1 MPDRRA
7 PFPMDLAPEAL
18 RQQMAE
24 IGPVWGT
31 NIPKHR
37 DMTLA
42 AYRPL
47 LARAPKD
54 GVRVER
60 NIAYG
65 THPRQVVDVFRHQAA
80 QRAPVMIF
88 VHGGAFVRGDKRLDD
103 EVYDNVLYYFA
114 RHGMVG
120 LNMEY
125 RLAPEAGFP
134 EGARDVAQVIAWAE
148 REAGRYGGDPARIY
162 VFGHSAGGTHV
173 ATWAFDRTAIPE
185 RAKSVAGVII
195 ASGRVRADVLAD
207 NPNADA
213 VRAYFGADTSLY
225 DARSPVTHAND
236 PDLPVFIVIAEY
248 ENPYLDV
255 YGAELLHN
263 LSHVRKR
270 APRFMR
276 LTRHNH
282 ISLVAHFNT
291 EEEILGRE
299 ILDFIALGR

>member
-1 MPDRRA
+1 MG
-7 PFPMDLAPEAL
+7 
-18 RQQMAE
+18 E

-42 AYRPL
+42 AYGPL

-54 GVRVER
+54 GVKVTRDV
-60 NIAYG
+60 AYG
-65 THPRQVVDVFRHQAA
+65 THPRHVVDVFQPDAA
-80 QRAPVMIF
+80 RNAPVMIF
-88 VHGGAFVRGDKRLDD
+88 VHGGAFVRGDKRVSD

-114 RHGMVG
+114 RQGIVG
-120 LNMEY
+120 LNIEY
-125 RLAPEAGFP
+125 RLAPESRHPG
-134 EGARDVAQVIAWAE
+134 GARDLADAVAWTE
-148 REAGRYGGDPARIY
+148 REVGRYGGDPTRIY
-162 VFGHSAGGTHV
+162 VMGHSAGGTHV

-185 RAKSVAGVII
+185 RSKSVAGVII
-195 ASGRVRADVLAD
+195 ASGRVRVDVHPD

-213 VRAYFGADTSLY
+213 VRAYFGADASLY
-225 DARSPVTHAND
+225 DAHSPVTHAND
-236 PDLPVFIVIAEY
+236 PNLPVFIVIAEF

-263 LSHVRKR
+263 LSRVRKR

-282 ISLVAHFNT
+282 ISLMAHINT
-291 EEEILGRE
+291 EEDILGRE
-299 ILDFIALGR
+299 ILDFIEQGR

>member
-1 MPDRRA
+1 
-7 PFPMDLAPEAL
+7 MDQAPENL
-18 RQQMAE
+18 RKQMAE

-42 AYRPL
+42 AYAPL

-54 GVRVER
+54 GVRVTR
-60 NIAYG
+60 NVAYG
-65 THPRQVVDVFRHQAA
+65 AHPRQVVDVFQPAGA

-88 VHGGAFVRGDKRLDD
+88 VHGGAFVRGDKRVSD

-114 RHGMVG
+114 RQGMVG

-125 RLAPEAGFP
+125 RLAPEARFP
-134 EGARDVAQVIAWAE
+134 EGARDVAEMVAWAE
-148 REAGRYGGDPARIY
+148 REAPRYGGDPARIY
-162 VFGHSAGGTHV
+162 LFGHSAGGTHV
-173 ATWAFDRTAIPE
+173 ATWAFDRTAIPD
-185 RAKSVAGVII
+185 RATSVAGVIL
-195 ASGRVRADVLAD
+195 ASARVRADVLPD
-207 NPNADA
+207 NPNAGA
-213 VRAYFGADTSLY
+213 VRAYFGDDAALY
-225 DARSPVTHAND
+225 DARSPVTHADD
-236 PDLPVFIVIAEY
+236 PELPVFIAIAEF

-255 YGAELLHN
+255 YGAELLHK
-263 LSHVRKR
+263 LSRVRKR
-270 APRFMR
+270 APRFVR

-299 ILDFIALGR
+299 ILDFIARGG

>member
-1 MPDRRA
+1 MES
-7 PFPMDLAPEAL
+7 APEAL
-18 RQQMAE
+18 RRQMAE

-42 AYRPL
+42 AYGPL

-54 GVRVER
+54 GVKIMRDVP
-60 NIAYG
+60 YG
-65 THPRQVVDVFRHQAA
+65 PHPRQVVDVFQPDSARN
-80 QRAPVMIF
+80 APVIMF
-88 VHGGAFVRGDKRLDD
+88 VHGGAFVRGDKRVSD

-114 RHGMVG
+114 RQGMVG
-120 LNMEY
+120 LNIEY
-125 RLAPEAGFP
+125 RLAPESRHPG
-134 EGARDVAQVIAWAE
+134 GARDVADAVAWAE
-148 REAGRYGGDPARIY
+148 REVHRYGGDPGRIY
-162 VFGHSAGGTHV
+162 LMGHSAGGTHV

-185 RAKSVAGVII
+185 RAKSVAGVIL
-195 ASGRVRADVLAD
+195 ASARVRADVHPD
-207 NPNADA
+207 NPNAGA
-213 VRAYFGADTSLY
+213 VRAYFGDDASLY

-236 PDLPVFIVIAEY
+236 PDLPVFIVIAEF

-263 LSHVRKR
+263 LSRVRKR

-282 ISLVAHFNT
+282 ISLAAHFNT

-299 ILDFIALGR
+299 ILDFIAQGR